1 MKKALQICAV
11 VLAVTLIGFVGVTT
25 SRAQTTNVL
34 DEEDIAIKGKLA
46 PDGTAVTGESLSG
59 NTNNVAVLR
68 LEIVAGGV
76 TNHAVVIGQVSGSNV
91 VSLLEVTGEVDVTPT
106 ATKGDKSV
114 AIFEGSA
121 GSATNAV
128 LVLNIT
134 DRFKGTNTTAAVK
147 FQGIWNADDAVSG
160 TMASVKVK

>member
-1 MKKALQICAV
+1 MKKASRICTLVMV
-11 VLAVTLIGFVGVTT
+11 VALIGVVWTTT

-34 DEEDIAIKGKLA
+34 SEEDITIKGKLT

-59 NTNNVAVLR
+59 NTNKVSVLR
-68 LEIVAGGV
+68 LEIVAGAV
-76 TNHAVVIGQVSGSNV
+76 TNHTVVIGQVSGSNV

-106 ATKGDKSV
+106 ATTSDKSV
-114 AIFEGSA
+114 AVFEGSA

-134 DRFKGTNTTAAVK
+134 DK
-147 FQGIWNADDAVSG
+147 FREDEHDGRREISRHLECRRCRIRDDGNHQG
-160 TMASVKVK
+160 